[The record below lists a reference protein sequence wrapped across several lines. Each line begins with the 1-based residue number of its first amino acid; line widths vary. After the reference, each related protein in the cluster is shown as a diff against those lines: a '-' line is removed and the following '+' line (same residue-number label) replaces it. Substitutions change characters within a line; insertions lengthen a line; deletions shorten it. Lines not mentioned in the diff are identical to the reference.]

1 MTNNKVGLIVAPET
15 NKFDQR
21 ESNVSHTSTAEENA
35 FYKFVTDGNVE
46 NIARAF
52 DSLLEKG
59 IVAGKLSKD
68 PLRQSKYWAV
78 ASITLG
84 TRAAI
89 AGGLDEMEAFNLSD
103 EYIRTIDEM
112 NSTEEIMRFIG
123 EKVLILT
130 QAVRDSRGKNCPKNI
145 RVTINYIEKH
155 LHENIS
161 VKDLAA
167 LSGYSENHFTRLFSK
182 YLGKT
187 PKQYILAR
195 KLEESKLL
203 LLSGYSVSK
212 VVYTLSFCSQSA
224 YIALFKKAYGET
236 PKKFVSKE

>member
-1 MTNNKVGLIVAPET
+1 MKKHKLEVIVAPET
-15 NKFDQR
+15 NKFEQR
-21 ESNVSHTSTAEENA
+21 ESTITHTSIAEETA
-35 FYKFVTDGNVE
+35 FYAFITDGNVE
-46 NIARAF
+46 NVTDALS
-52 DSLLEKG
+52 SLLEKG

-68 PLRQSKYWAV
+68 PLRQTKYWAV

-103 EYIRTIDEM
+103 EYIRLIDEM
-112 NSTEEIMRFIG
+112 NSTEEIMQFIG
-123 EKVLILT
+123 EKVISLT
-130 QAVRDSRGKNCPKNI
+130 EAVRRSRGKNCPKNI
-145 RVTINYIEKH
+145 RTTLNYIEKH

-161 VKDLAA
+161 IKDLAL

-182 YLGKT
+182 YLGTT
-187 PKQYILAR
+187 PKQYILNR

-203 LLSGYSVSK
+203 LSSGYSVSK

-224 YIALFKKAYGET
+224 FFALFKKAYGET
-236 PKKFVSKE
+236 PKKFVSKA